1 MLKKTDI
8 AWNIFLFIILFFDN
22 FIHEYCIFPPTSS
35 YAATLSQ
42 IYNFFNYYHF
52 THTRPT
58 ESYVHMFR
66 TDHMELNNLLGDY
79 PQRKLISPFH

>member
-8 AWNIFLFIILFFDN
+8 PWNIFLFKILFFDN

-35 YAATLSQ
+35 YAPTLSQ
-42 IYNFFNYYHF
+42 IYNLFNYYHF

-58 ESYVHMFR
+58 ESY
-66 TDHMELNNLLGDY
+66 DHLKLNNLLGDY